1 MKKNYVSPL
10 ANEVNVTTEGLIA
23 ASLSLNN
30 GSTVNSKDEG
40 IQLSNGH
47 RGEWGNLWGK

>member
-23 ASLSLNN
+23 ASLQMNN
-30 GSTVNSKDEG
+30 TTVNSKTEG
-40 IQLSNGH
+40 TQLSNEN
-47 RGEWGNLWGK
+47 RGQWGNLWGK

>member
-23 ASLSLNN
+23 ASLKMNN
-30 GSTVNSKDEG
+30 TTVDSRTQ
-40 IQLSNGH
+40 QLSNEN

>member
-23 ASLSLNN
+23 ASLKMNSDKTVDS
-30 GSTVNSKDEG
+30 STQ
-40 IQLSNGH
+40 QLSNEN

>member
-23 ASLSLNN
+23 ASLQMNN
-30 GSTVNSKDEG
+30 KPVDSKSPG
-40 IQLSNGH
+40 IQLSNGT

>member
-23 ASLSLNN
+23 ASLKMNN
-30 GSTVNSKDEG
+30 TTVDSKG
-40 IQLSNGH
+40 NGVQLSNGT

>member
-23 ASLSLNN
+23 ASLKMNSDI
-30 GSTVNSKDEG
+30 TVDSKTQ
-40 IQLSNGH
+40 QLSNEN
-47 RGEWGNLWGK
+47 RGQWGNLWGK

>member
-23 ASLSLNN
+23 ASLQMNN
-30 GSTVNSKDEG
+30 TTVDSRTQ
-40 IQLSNGH
+40 QLSNEN
-47 RGEWGNLWGK
+47 RGQWGNLWSK

>member
-23 ASLSLNN
+23 ASLKMNS
-30 GSTVNSKDEG
+30 GITVDSKTEG
-40 IQLSNGH
+40 VQLGNEN
-47 RGEWGNLWGK
+47 RGQWGNLWGK

>member
-23 ASLSLNN
+23 ASLQMNS
-30 GSTVNSKDEG
+30 GITVNSKTQ
-40 IQLSNGH
+40 QLSNEN

>member
-23 ASLSLNN
+23 ASLQMNST
-30 GSTVNSKDEG
+30 TVNSKTEG
-40 IQLSNGH
+40 VQLSNEN
-47 RGEWGNLWGK
+47 RGQWGNLWGK

>member
-23 ASLSLNN
+23 ASLQMNSNTTVDSKGN
-30 GSTVNSKDEG
+30 GV
-40 IQLSNGH
+40 QLSNGT

>member
-23 ASLSLNN
+23 ASLQMSDK
-30 GSTVNSKDEG
+30 TVDSRTQ
-40 IQLSNGH
+40 QLSNEN

>member
-23 ASLSLNN
+23 ASLQMNN
-30 GSTVNSKDEG
+30 TAVDSKKEG
-40 IQLSNGH
+40 VQLGNEN
-47 RGEWGNLWGK
+47 RGQWGNLWGK

>member
-23 ASLSLNN
+23 ASLQMNSTT
-30 GSTVNSKDEG
+30 TVNSKDDG
-40 IQLSNGH
+40 VQLGNEN
-47 RGEWGNLWGK
+47 RGQWGNLWSK

>member
-23 ASLSLNN
+23 ASVLQMNST
-30 GSTVNSKDEG
+30 TVNSKESG
-40 IQLSNGH
+40 VQLGNEN
-47 RGEWGNLWGK
+47 RGQWGNLWGK

>member
-23 ASLSLNN
+23 ASVLQMNST
-30 GSTVNSKDEG
+30 TVNSKNEG
-40 IQLSNGH
+40 VQLGNEN
-47 RGEWGNLWGK
+47 RGQWGNLWGK